1 MSSADMATA
10 ACANLVQDR
19 AGSSIYLHQH
29 RPELL
34 SGMCDPR
41 MFEQL
46 CPSLFPV
53 GDGGPG
59 TESERVA
66 QSTSSGL
73 SVTKTSFIDDRAVAT
88 TTCAKCRDVRNRRA
102 ISARLD
108 SRYM

>member
-34 SGMCDPR
+34 SGMGDPR

-59 TESERVA
+59 T
-66 QSTSSGL
+66 
-73 SVTKTSFIDDRAVAT
+73 RAG
-88 TTCAKCRDVRNRRA
+88 RQRNMGV
-102 ISARLD
+102 
-108 SRYM
+108 SRPVLTFPWYHVKSP